1 MATDKLGA
9 ARPAPSPTPG
19 TLLFPTNS
27 SEFVA
32 AFAHYYRGELA
43 RMMSWRER
51 LDLTTNWSIG
61 AVAAMLSISLS
72 SPDSHHAVLVFAMLI
87 VYMLLTIEARRYR
100 FFDVYRTRV
109 RLLERLYY
117 APMFNPQETT
127 DAAPWLSALGQD
139 LRRPRFALSLSQ
151 AMARRLRRT
160 YGWIFL
166 ILLLAWLL
174 KITSAFLQPT
184 GERATFIGSV
194 DEVLRNAAI
203 ASIPGWAVLLGIV
216 SFYGWLIYVALRHSI
231 DRGELTHGQVHV

>member
-9 ARPAPSPTPG
+9 GRPAPSSTPG
-19 TLLFPTNS
+19 TLLFPTSS

-43 RMMSWRER
+43 RMMSWRDR

-61 AVAAMLSISLS
+61 AVAAMLSITLS

-109 RLLERLYY
+109 RMLERLYY
-117 APMFNPQETT
+117 APMFNPQETI
-127 DAAPWLSALGQD
+127 DPSPWLSALGQD
-139 LRRPRFALSLSQ
+139 LRQPRFALSLTQ

-174 KITSAFLQPT
+174 KITSAFLQPA
-184 GERATFIGSV
+184 GERGTLIRSV
-194 DEVLRNAAI
+194 DELLQNAAI
-203 ASIPGWAVLLGIV
+203 VSIPGWTVLLGILI
-216 SFYGWLIYVALRHSI
+216 FYGWLIYVAVRYSS
-231 DRGELTHGQVHV
+231 DGGELAHGQVHV

>member
-1 MATDKLGA
+1 MATEKLGA
-9 ARPAPSPTPG
+9 ARPAPSPIPG
-19 TLLFPTNS
+19 TLLFPTSS

-32 AFAHYYRGELA
+32 AFAQYYRGELA

-109 RLLERLYY
+109 RVLERLYY
-117 APMFNPQETT
+117 APMFNPQETI
-127 DAAPWLSALGQD
+127 DPGPWLSALGQD
-139 LRRPRFALSLSQ
+139 LRQPRFALSLTQ
-151 AMARRLRRT
+151 AMARRVRRT

-174 KITSAFLQPT
+174 KITSTFLQPI
-184 GERATFIGSV
+184 GERATVAESV
-194 DEVLRNAAI
+194 DELLQNAAI
-203 ASIPGWAVLLGIV
+203 ASIPGWAVLLAILA
-216 SFYGWLIYVALRHSI
+216 FYGWLIYVALHSI
-231 DRGELTHGQVHV
+231 DRGELAHGQVHV

>member
-32 AFAHYYRGELA
+32 AFAQYYRGELA

-109 RLLERLYY
+109 RVLERLYY
-117 APMFNPQETT
+117 APMLNPQEAIDPT
-127 DAAPWLSALGQD
+127 PWLSALGQD
-139 LRRPRFALSLSQ
+139 LRQPRFALSLTQ
-151 AMARRLRRT
+151 AMARRVRRT

-174 KITSAFLQPT
+174 KITSAFLQPS
-184 GERATFIGSV
+184 GERATLVGSV
-194 DEVLRNAAI
+194 DELLQNAAI
-203 ASIPGWAVLLGIV
+203 ASIPGWAVLFGILT
-216 SFYGWLIYVALRHSI
+216 FYGWLTYVALRHSI
-231 DRGELTHGQVHV
+231 DRGELAHGQVHV

>member
-1 MATDKLGA
+1 MATDKLRA
-9 ARPAPSPTPG
+9 TRPAPSSMPG
-19 TLLFPTNS
+19 TILFPTNS

-72 SPDSHHAVLVFAMLI
+72 SPDSHHAVLVFAMVI

-100 FFDVYRTRV
+100 FFDVYRSRV
-109 RLLERLYY
+109 RVLERLYY
-117 APMFNPQETT
+117 APLFDPQETIDPT
-127 DAAPWLSALGQD
+127 PWLSGLGQD
-139 LRRPRFALSLSQ
+139 LRRPRFSLSLMQ
-151 AMARRLRRT
+151 AMSRRLRRT

-184 GERATFIGSV
+184 GARATFIGSV
-194 DEVLRNAAI
+194 DEVLHNAAI
-203 ASIPGWAVLLGIV
+203 ASIPGWAVLPGILV
-216 SFYGWLIYVALRHSI
+216 FYGWLTYVALRHSI
-231 DRGELTHGQVHV
+231 ERGELTHGQVHV

>member
-1 MATDKLGA
+1 MATEKLGA
-9 ARPAPSPTPG
+9 ARPAPAPTPG

-27 SEFVA
+27 TEFVA

-109 RLLERLYY
+109 RVLERLYY
-117 APMFNPQETT
+117 APIFDPQGSIDPT
-127 DAAPWLSALGQD
+127 PWLSGLGQD
-139 LRRPRFALSLSQ
+139 LRSPRFSLSLAQ
-151 AMARRLRRT
+151 AMSRRLRRT

-166 ILLLAWLL
+166 LLLLAWLL
-174 KITSAFLQPT
+174 KVTSAFLEPA
-184 GERATFIGSV
+184 GDRATFIGSV
-194 DEVLRNAAI
+194 DALLQNAAI
-203 ASIPGWAVLLGIV
+203 ASIPGWAVLLAILT
-216 SFYGWLIYVALRHSI
+216 FYGWLIYVALRHSI

>member
-1 MATDKLGA
+1 MAEDKLDRRG
-9 ARPAPSPTPG
+9 PAPSSTPG

-32 AFAHYYRGELA
+32 AFSQYYRGELA
-43 RMMSWRER
+43 RMMSWRDR

-109 RLLERLYY
+109 RMLERLYY
-117 APMFNPQETT
+117 APMLNPKETI
-127 DAAPWLSALGQD
+127 DPRPWLSALGQD
-139 LRRPRFALSLSQ
+139 LRQPRFALSLTQ
-151 AMARRLRRT
+151 AMARRVRRT

-184 GERATFIGSV
+184 GERATYVRSV
-194 DEVLRNAAI
+194 DELLQNAAI
-203 ASIPGWAVLLGIV
+203 ANIPGWAVMLGMLT
-216 SFYGWLIYVALRHSI
+216 FYSWLIYVALRHSI
-231 DRGELTHGQVHV
+231 DRGELAHGQVHV